1 MAQVTKL
8 HPANMMCKWTLSLA
22 IVTLLAEGS
31 DSTAA
36 SVEFLATTDTC
47 TPSHQRTVLEA
58 VLGCQPR
65 PTIVELSYPDD
76 AVTGSNSIEQVRLFL
91 FEFDHSNLDCTMPSL
106 NLQVAL
112 LHVLM
117 NLCFC
122 LRSSQVICWSTGAL
136 DPVMEVSPTPAWPRS
151 RRTSRWR

>member
-1 MAQVTKL
+1 MAQVTKF
-8 HPANMMCKWTLSLA
+8 HPAKMMCKWTLTLV
-22 IVTLLAEGS
+22 IVILLAEGS

-91 FEFDHSNLDCTMPSL
+91 FEFDHS
-106 NLQVAL
+106 
-112 LHVLM
+112 
-117 NLCFC
+117 
-122 LRSSQVICWSTGAL
+122 I
-136 DPVMEVSPTPAWPRS
+136 
-151 RRTSRWR
+151 